1 MSGAPSELRSFDVS
15 AVIESSR
22 LCFSFRRAR
31 RNCCDPFSP
40 NIRSKVTRGLIDT
53 GSGRVSSRQASV
65 SNMVHGKPSQAPAAV
80 PMSSVPTSI
89 DRIGV
94 SPATLSAMY
103 WSSVFFDR
111 SWLKESPVPERE
123 MSGPT
128 PLRNAEL
135 APTWTDSPHGA
146 FSLLIVTS

>member
-1 MSGAPSELRSFDVS
+1 LSAAPSEPRSFDVS

-22 LCFSFRRAR
+22 LCFSFSRAC
-31 RNCCDPFSP
+31 RNCGDPTSP

-53 GSGRVSSRQASV
+53 GSGRVSSRHASV
-65 SNMVHGKPSQAPAAV
+65 SNIVHGKPSQAPAEV

-111 SWLKESPVPERE
+111 SWLNASPVPPRDT
-123 MSGPT
+123 SG
-128 PLRNAEL
+128 RRR
-135 APTWTDSPHGA
+135 
-146 FSLLIVTS
+146 